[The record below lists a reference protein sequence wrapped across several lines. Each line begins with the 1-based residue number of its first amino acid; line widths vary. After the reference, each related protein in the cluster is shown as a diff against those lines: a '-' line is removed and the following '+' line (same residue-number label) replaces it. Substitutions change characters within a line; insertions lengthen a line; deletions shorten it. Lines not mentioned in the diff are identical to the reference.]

1 MAVIQNNIEDVFRQI
16 QDHELLEKVCFR
28 KQTSTKFFGSKGI
41 CVTTG
46 IYLCAHLILVL
57 HFHLLIP
64 HILFTFTA
72 VFSNG

>member
-1 MAVIQNNIEDVFRQI
+1 MAVIQNNMEEVFQNI
-16 QDHELLEKVCFR
+16 KDHELLEKVCFT

-57 HFHLLIP
+57 YFYILIP
-64 HILFTFTA
+64 HILFIFTA
-72 VFSNG
+72 VFSKG